1 MYDLSL
7 SLSLPFLFLD
17 TNHDG
22 VVTVMVELQSSFL
35 SPPPY
40 LLPSYTYIVM
50 IIYTYNLYMYI
61 RTSIPIYIYKN
72 ARVNECSHSE
82 HFVTE
87 ALRVCPFLVAPLF
100 KIRRERIS
108 FYRFTAM

>member
-1 MYDLSL
+1 MYDL

-50 IIYTYNLYMYI
+50 IIYTY
-61 RTSIPIYIYKN
+61 K
-72 ARVNECSHSE
+72 
-82 HFVTE
+82 
-87 ALRVCPFLVAPLF
+87 
-100 KIRRERIS
+100 
-108 FYRFTAM
+108 